1 MVRSGGKRLK
11 GGPEMFIGEYQ
22 HTLDAKGRIFVPAK
36 FRDELG
42 EKFIVTIG
50 LDRCLFVFPAQTF
63 NIYKEKLDAISLA
76 NKDARN
82 FTRFFFAGAAECELD
97 KQGRIMLPQKLRV
110 YASLEKDV
118 TVVGVSGRVEIWNT
132 AEWDKDHSIENFSP
146 DEFSEKMELLGF

>member
-1 MVRSGGKRLK
+1 
-11 GGPEMFIGEYQ
+11 MFIGEYQ
-22 HTLDAKGRIFVPAK
+22 HTVDVKGRMFVPAK

-50 LDRCLFVFPAQTF
+50 LDRCLFVFPEETF

-97 KQGRIMLPQKLRV
+97 KQGRIILPQKLRT
-110 YASLEKDV
+110 YAMLDKDV

-132 AEWDKDHSIENFSP
+132 EEWDKEHSLENFSP
-146 DEFSEKMELLGF
+146 DEFSDKMELLGF

>member
-1 MVRSGGKRLK
+1 
-11 GGPEMFIGEYQ
+11 MFIGEYQ
-22 HTLDAKGRIFVPAK
+22 HTVDVKGRMFVPAK
-36 FRDELG
+36 FREELG

-50 LDRCLFVFPAQTF
+50 LDRCLFVFPEQTF

-97 KQGRIMLPQKLRV
+97 KQGRIILPQKLRT
-110 YASLEKDV
+110 YAMLDKDV

-132 AEWDKDHSIENFSP
+132 EEWDKEHSLENFSP

>member
-1 MVRSGGKRLK
+1 
-11 GGPEMFIGEYQ
+11 MFIGEYQ
-22 HTLDAKGRIFVPAK
+22 HTVDVKGRMFVPAK

-50 LDRCLFVFPAQTF
+50 LDRCLFVFPEETF

-97 KQGRIMLPQKLRV
+97 KQGRIILPQKLRT
-110 YASLEKDV
+110 YAMLDKDV

-132 AEWDKDHSIENFSP
+132 EEWDKEHSLENFSP

>member
-1 MVRSGGKRLK
+1 
-11 GGPEMFIGEYQ
+11 MFIGEYQ
-22 HTLDAKGRIFVPAK
+22 HVLDAKGRMFMPAK

-50 LDRCLFVFPAQTF
+50 LDRCLFVFPTETF

-82 FTRFFFAGAAECELD
+82 FTRFFFAGAGECELD
-97 KQGRIMLPQKLRV
+97 KQGRIMVPQKLRT
-110 YASLEKDV
+110 YANLEKDV
-118 TVVGVSGRVEIWNT
+118 TVVGVSGRIELWNT
-132 AEWDKDHSIENFSP
+132 ADWEKEHSIENFSP

>member
-1 MVRSGGKRLK
+1 
-11 GGPEMFIGEYQ
+11 MFIGEYQ
-22 HTLDAKGRIFVPAK
+22 HTVDAKGRMFVPAK

-42 EKFIVTIG
+42 ERFIVTIG
-50 LDRCLFVFPAQTF
+50 LDRCLFVFPEETF

-82 FTRFFFAGAAECELD
+82 FTRFFFAGAGECELD
-97 KQGRIMLPQKLRV
+97 KQGRILLPQKLRT
-110 YASLEKDV
+110 YANLEKDV

-132 AEWDKDHSIENFSP
+132 EEWDKSHSLENFDF